1 MKKLI
6 TAGAII
12 LTSLTL
18 ASCSTN
24 NDVATTKAGNITK
37 EDLYEAM
44 KTTAGPS
51 SLQQLIISDV
61 LTEKFGD
68 KVTDKQVDKD
78 FNAQKEQYGDQFA
91 ELLKN
96 SNYTEESYKEVIRM
110 NLLIEAA
117 VKANTK
123 FTDEDYKTAW
133 ESFVP
138 KLTVQHILVADEA
151 TAKDLIAKIN
161 AGEDF
166 STLAKENSLDTGS
179 KEDGGKLPEFDH
191 NTPYDPLFI
200 EAAAKLKDGE
210 VTQEPVNGSNG
221 YHIIKMIKNPGKGK
235 VEDHKKDIETTM
247 IKARLTDDAYVQSIL
262 SKIMQDAKIEIK
274 DKDLK
279 GAMDTFL
286 KQDDSSK
293 ESSKA
298 TDSSKK

>member
-1 MKKLI
+1 MH
-6 TAGAII
+6 
-12 LTSLTL
+12 
-18 ASCSTN
+18 
-24 NDVATTKAGNITK
+24 
-37 EDLYEAM
+37 
-44 KTTAGPS
+44 
-51 SLQQLIISDV
+51 
-61 LTEKFGD
+61 
-68 KVTDKQVDKD
+68 
-78 FNAQKEQYGDQFA
+78 
-91 ELLKN
+91 
-96 SNYTEESYKEVIRM
+96 YKI
-110 NLLIEAA
+110 
-117 VKANTK
+117 
-123 FTDEDYKTAW
+123 AW

-138 KLTVQHILVADEA
+138 KLTAQHILVADET

-191 NTPYDPLFI
+191 NTPYVPLFI

-235 VEDHKKDIETTM
+235 MEDHKKDLETTM

-293 ESSKA
+293 
-298 TDSSKK
+298 